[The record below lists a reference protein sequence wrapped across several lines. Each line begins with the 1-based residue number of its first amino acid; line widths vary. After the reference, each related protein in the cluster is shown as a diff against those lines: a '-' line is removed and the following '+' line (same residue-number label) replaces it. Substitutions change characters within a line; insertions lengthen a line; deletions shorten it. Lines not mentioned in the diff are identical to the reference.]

1 MHLDRE
7 FFHGMGQP
15 QSRGLGVVGG
25 HAQVA
30 FDQRVQLVE
39 QMRIRAD
46 AGGDREEA
54 GAAIA
59 FKIGI
64 FHAAQGN
71 APGRCSQE
79 GPGCARRRKRQ
90 SQIVSQRVGRAQRND
105 AQGGIASDHALENVM
120 GGAIAATG
128 NDGVTSAGDGLARL
142 FARVGLA
149 PRGFRGHLDPGL
161 AQHGQCRFNVRQSPR
176 AAPARQRVVEEGGLA
191 HQDWNWK
198 SEWIVLEAER
208 ALPSCAPLVLF
219 TKLPLLGA
227 LSSFDRLIHHWRKL
241 P

>member
-1 MHLDRE
+1 
-7 FFHGMGQP
+7 MGQP
-15 QSRGLGVVGG
+15 QSRRFGIVGD

-30 FDQRVQLVE
+30 LDQRVQLVE

-54 GAAIA
+54 GAALA

-71 APGRCSQE
+71 APGRCSQK
-79 GPGCARRRKRQ
+79 GAGRARRRKRQ
-90 SQIVSQRVGRAQRND
+90 PKIVSQCVGGSQGND
-105 AQGGIASDHALENVM
+105 AQGGIASDHALEDVM

-149 PRGFRGHLDPGL
+149 PRGLCRYLDPGL
-161 AQHGQCRFNVRQSPR
+161 AQHRQCRFNVRQPPR
-176 AAPARQRVVEEGGLA
+176 AAAARQRVVEKSRLA

-198 SEWIVLEAER
+198 SGWIVLEAR
-208 ALPSCAPLVLF
+208 AAFRLRLAVLF
-219 TKLPLLGA
+219 TKLPCLG
-227 LSSFDRLIHHWRKL
+227 SFHL
-241 P
+241 